1 VIFWRDYIQLL
12 RAWGLSIG
20 RRSLAEPEARLAW
33 FILVGT
39 IPAVVV
45 GLLFKDFVEAL
56 FGTPLAVGFFLLV
69 TAGLLAGSEWLA
81 RRLRT
86 PRTLEQMNWADAIL
100 IGVAQALALAPGISR
115 SGSTMAAGLAM
126 GLRRE
131 AAVRFSFLLGAPA
144 FLGAGLLQLGDALA
158 ADPAEVVAR
167 LPVLILGFA
176 ASALVGYLAIRWLLR
191 YVRNHTLYIFA
202 VYCVALGALVVA
214 LSLLRG
220 GAL

>member
-1 VIFWRDYIQLL
+1 
-12 RAWGLSIG
+12 
-20 RRSLAEPEARLAW
+20 
-33 FILVGT
+33 
-39 IPAVVV
+39 
-45 GLLFKDFVEAL
+45 
-56 FGTPLAVGFFLLV
+56 
-69 TAGLLAGSEWLA
+69 
-81 RRLRT
+81 
-86 PRTLEQMNWADAIL
+86 
-100 IGVAQALALAPGISR
+100 
-115 SGSTMAAGLAM
+115 
-126 GLRRE
+126 LRRE